1 MVRFMYLVLI
11 SLLVIIS
18 GCADDKSNG
27 SNQNVSTDGT
37 VGGTDSIAN
46 VKEYF
51 TAGPQTTA
59 AAAVNAKESSMEQNQ
74 NQYQNQHQYHND
86 FESKESDGVR
96 LYFRY
101 ADNTTAEAVYNINGQ
116 NYNAIVDDMVYA
128 GHNWI
133 GLELEQLY
141 SVDGT
146 PNQANRRTDRIGL
159 LNVKNGEII
168 VVENAV
174 FQKCQD
180 LESLEVL
187 GNNKAYFLCENSA
200 YTLDLATKEVVQLGT
215 NKNDKFD
222 DSYAVIFPDGKGVY
236 QPESEHSR
244 ISSIKL
250 IDNDSVVTGIEN
262 LPAKTFKNGKDEI
275 FFFENN
281 VLYNLSLNGT
291 SLIQE
296 KVALNETSSE
306 IAATALG
313 PVRNEEDATAKFI
326 NKQVIL
332 DSNAFYVYS
341 VDTNTVTKIL
351 WNNTD
356 YEEMIPFIESS
367 EDTEEHI
374 FFGENGIA
382 YVSGRSTI
390 KYIPYTEN
398 AEPKIV
404 ALPADISANSGY
416 EIDDITLIG
425 DTLYFQLE
433 DERTAS
439 ETYYKADVTQ
449 DEIVAEEYTGSKSVM
464 KVIDIDITVTTD
476 ENTGT
481 DTGNNSTNTG
491 DNSTNTGDNSTNT
504 GDNNSNQEENTGTD
518 TGDNTGSN
526 ENTDNAGTNT
536 DTDITPGTDSTTD
549 NTGTN
554 ENTGDTAAGGN
565 TESTENAGSETV
577 TDTTVDAG
585 TGTSSD
591 NSGETTENQETAV
604 ETPLS

>member
-1 MVRFMYLVLI
+1 MMVRVIYLVLI
-11 SLLVIIS
+11 SLLVFIS
-18 GCADDKSNG
+18 GCADDNSNG
-27 SNQNVSTDGT
+27 SSNQNVSTDGT
-37 VGGTDSIAN
+37 IGSTGSVAN

-51 TAGPQTTA
+51 TAGPQTTVS
-59 AAAVNAKESSMEQNQ
+59 AAVNAKESSREQNQYQNQ
-74 NQYQNQHQYHND
+74 NQNQNQHQYHND

-101 ADNTTAEAVYNINGQ
+101 ADNTTAEAVYNIGGQ

-159 LNVKNGEII
+159 LNVKTGEII
-168 VVENAV
+168 VVENAA

-180 LESLEVL
+180 LETLEVL
-187 GNNKAYFLCENSA
+187 RNNKAYFLCENSA
-200 YTLDLATKEVVQLGT
+200 YSLDLQSKEVIQIGT
-215 NKNDKFD
+215 NQHEKFD

-236 QPESEHSR
+236 QPESEHGR
-244 ISSIKL
+244 ISAIKL
-250 IDNDSVVTGIEN
+250 IDNDSTVTGIEN
-262 LPAKTFKNGKDEI
+262 LPVKTFKNGKDEI

-281 VLYNLSLNGT
+281 ILYNLSLNET

-296 KVALNETSSE
+296 EVMLNENSSV
-306 IAATALG
+306 IASTALG
-313 PVRNEEDATAKFI
+313 PVRNEDDATAKFI

-332 DSNAFYVYS
+332 DSDAFYVYD
-341 VDTNTVTKIL
+341 VETNTVTKTA

-356 YEEMIPFIESS
+356 YEEMKPFIEIS

-390 KYIPYTEN
+390 KYIPYIEN

-404 ALPADISANSGY
+404 NLPADISANSRY

-433 DERTAS
+433 DERTDR

-449 DEIVAEEYTGSKSVM
+449 DEIQAEEYTGSKTVM

-476 ENTGT
+476 DNTGSE
-481 DTGNNSTNTG
+481 DNTGNA
-491 DNSTNTGDNSTNT
+491 
-504 GDNNSNQEENTGTD
+504 GTD
-518 TGDNTGSN
+518 TGDNTGSAGN
-526 ENTDNAGTNT
+526 EGAGTETGN
-536 DTDITPGTDSTTD
+536 GSTTETTPHAE
-549 NTGTN
+549 TGT
-554 ENTGDTAAGGN
+554 ETG
-565 TESTENAGSETV
+565 ST
-577 TDTTVDAG
+577 
-585 TGTSSD
+585 SD
-591 NSGETTENQETAV
+591 NSGADSTTGSSETGTETQLN
-604 ETPLS
+604 

>member
-1 MVRFMYLVLI
+1 MMVRVIYLVLI
-11 SLLVIIS
+11 SLLVFIS
-18 GCADDKSNG
+18 GCADDNSNG
-27 SNQNVSTDGT
+27 SSNQNVSTDGT
-37 VGGTDSIAN
+37 IGSTGSVAN

-51 TAGPQTTA
+51 TAGPQTTVS
-59 AAAVNAKESSMEQNQ
+59 AAVNAKESSREQNQYQNQ
-74 NQYQNQHQYHND
+74 NQNQNQHQYHND

-101 ADNTTAEAVYNINGQ
+101 ADNTTAEAVYNIGGQ

-159 LNVKNGEII
+159 LNVKTGEII
-168 VVENAV
+168 VVENAA

-180 LESLEVL
+180 LETLEVL
-187 GNNKAYFLCENSA
+187 RNNKAYFLCENSA
-200 YTLDLATKEVVQLGT
+200 YSLDLQSKEVIQIGT
-215 NKNDKFD
+215 NQHEKFD

-236 QPESEHSR
+236 QPESEHGR
-244 ISSIKL
+244 ISAIKL
-250 IDNDSVVTGIEN
+250 IDNDSTVTGIEN
-262 LPAKTFKNGKDEI
+262 LPVKTFKNGKDEI

-281 VLYNLSLNGT
+281 ILYNLSLNET

-296 KVALNETSSE
+296 EVMLNENSSV
-306 IAATALG
+306 IASTALG
-313 PVRNEEDATAKFI
+313 PVRNEDDATAKFI

-332 DSNAFYVYS
+332 DSDAFYVYD
-341 VDTNTVTKIL
+341 VETNTVTKTA

-356 YEEMIPFIESS
+356 YEEMKPFIEIS

-390 KYIPYTEN
+390 KYIPYIEN

-404 ALPADISANSGY
+404 NLPADISANSRY

-433 DERTAS
+433 DERTER

-449 DEIVAEEYTGSKSVM
+449 DEIQAEEYTGSKTVM

-476 ENTGT
+476 DNTGSE
-481 DTGNNSTNTG
+481 DNTGNA
-491 DNSTNTGDNSTNT
+491 
-504 GDNNSNQEENTGTD
+504 GTD
-518 TGDNTGSN
+518 TGDNTGSAGN
-526 ENTDNAGTNT
+526 EGAGTETGN
-536 DTDITPGTDSTTD
+536 GSTTETTPD
-549 NTGTN
+549 AETGT
-554 ENTGDTAAGGN
+554 ETG
-565 TESTENAGSETV
+565 ST
-577 TDTTVDAG
+577 
-585 TGTSSD
+585 SD
-591 NSGETTENQETAV
+591 NSGADSTTGSSETGTETQLN
-604 ETPLS
+604 

>member
-1 MVRFMYLVLI
+1 MMVRVIYLVFI
-11 SLLVIIS
+11 SLSLFLA
-18 GCADDKSNG
+18 GCADDNSNSSS
-27 SNQNVSTDGT
+27 SNQNISGDGT
-37 VGGTDSIAN
+37 VGGTGSVAN

-51 TAGPQTTA
+51 TVGPQTTVS
-59 AAAVNAKESSMEQNQ
+59 AAVNAKESSREQNQYQYQNQ

-159 LNVKNGEII
+159 LNVKTGEII
-168 VVENAV
+168 VVENDA

-180 LESLEVL
+180 LETLEVL

-200 YTLDLATKEVVQLGT
+200 YSLDLQSKEVIQIGI
-215 NKNDKFD
+215 NQHEKFD

-236 QPESEHSR
+236 QPESEHGR
-244 ISSIKL
+244 ISAIKL
-250 IDNDSVVTGIEN
+250 IDNDSTVQGIEN
-262 LPAKTFKNGKDEI
+262 LPVKTFKNGKDEI

-281 VLYNLSLNGT
+281 ILYNLSLNET

-296 KVALNETSSE
+296 EVMLNENSSV
-306 IAATALG
+306 IASTALG
-313 PVRNEEDATAKFI
+313 PVRNEDDAAAKFI

-332 DSNAFYVYS
+332 DSDAFYVYD
-341 VDTNTVTKIL
+341 VETNTVTKTA

-356 YEEMIPFIESS
+356 YEEMKPFIETS

-390 KYIPYTEN
+390 KYIPYIEN

-404 ALPADISANSGY
+404 NLPADISANSRY

-433 DERTAS
+433 DERTDR

-449 DEIVAEEYTGSKSVM
+449 DEIQAEEYTGSKSVM

-476 ENTGT
+476 DNTGSE
-481 DTGNNSTNTG
+481 DNTG
-491 DNSTNTGDNSTNT
+491 
-504 GDNNSNQEENTGTD
+504 NTGTD
-518 TGDNTGSN
+518 TGDNTGST
-526 ENTDNAGTNT
+526 ENTDSAGTGT
-536 DTDITPGTDSTTD
+536 DTDITTGTDTTTDNTGSGDNAGNTGTDTGENTGSTGNEGAGTETGNGSTTDTTPDTETGIETGSISDNSGTDSTTD
-549 NTGTN
+549 
-554 ENTGDTAAGGN
+554 
-565 TESTENAGSETV
+565 SSE
-577 TDTTVDAG
+577 AG
-585 TGTSSD
+585 T
-591 NSGETTENQETAV
+591 ETQLN
-604 ETPLS
+604 

>member
-1 MVRFMYLVLI
+1 MMVRVMYLVLI
-11 SLLVIIS
+11 SLLVFIS
-18 GCADDKSNG
+18 GCADDNSNG
-27 SNQNVSTDGT
+27 SSSQNVSTDGT
-37 VGGTDSIAN
+37 VGGTGSVAN

-51 TAGPQTTA
+51 TAGPQTTVS
-59 AAAVNAKESSMEQNQ
+59 AAVNAKESSSAQNQ
-74 NQYQNQHQYHND
+74 NQNQNQHQYHND

-101 ADNTTAEAVYNINGQ
+101 ADNTTAEAVYNIGGQ

-159 LNVKNGEII
+159 LNVKTGEII
-168 VVENAV
+168 VVENTA

-200 YTLDLATKEVVQLGT
+200 YSLDLQSKEVVQLGS

-222 DSYAVIFPDGKGVY
+222 DSYAVIFSDGKGVY
-236 QPESEHSR
+236 QPESEHGR
-244 ISSIKL
+244 ISAIKL
-250 IDNDSVVTGIEN
+250 IDNDSTVQGIEN
-262 LPAKTFKNGKDEI
+262 LPVKTFKNGKDEI

-281 VLYNLSLNGT
+281 MLYNLSLNEI

-296 KVALNETSSE
+296 KVMLNENSSE
-306 IAATALG
+306 IASTALG
-313 PVRNEEDATAKFI
+313 PVRNEDDATAKFI

-332 DSNAFYVYS
+332 DSDAFYVYD
-341 VDTNTVTKIL
+341 VETNTVTKTA

-356 YEEMIPFIESS
+356 YAEMKPFIETS

-390 KYIPYTEN
+390 KYIPYIEN

-404 ALPADISANSGY
+404 NLPADISANY

-433 DERTAS
+433 DERTEK

-449 DEIVAEEYTGSKSVM
+449 DEITAEEYTGSKSVM

-481 DTGNNSTNTG
+481 DTGDNTG
-491 DNSTNTGDNSTNT
+491 SEDNTG
-504 GDNNSNQEENTGTD
+504 NTGTD
-518 TGDNTGSN
+518 TGDNTGSTGN
-526 ENTDNAGTNT
+526 EGAGTETGN
-536 DTDITPGTDSTTD
+536 GSTTETTPD
-549 NTGTN
+549 AETGT
-554 ENTGDTAAGGN
+554 ETG
-565 TESTENAGSETV
+565 ST
-577 TDTTVDAG
+577 
-585 TGTSSD
+585 SD
-591 NSGETTENQETAV
+591 NSGADPTTGSSETGTETQLN
-604 ETPLS
+604 

>member
-1 MVRFMYLVLI
+1 MMVRVIYLVLI
-11 SLLVIIS
+11 SLLVFIS
-18 GCADDKSNG
+18 GCADDNSNG
-27 SNQNVSTDGT
+27 SSNQNVSTDGT
-37 VGGTDSIAN
+37 IGSTGSVAN

-51 TAGPQTTA
+51 TAGPQTTVS
-59 AAAVNAKESSMEQNQ
+59 AAVNAKESSREQNQYQNQ
-74 NQYQNQHQYHND
+74 NQNQNQHQYHND

-101 ADNTTAEAVYNINGQ
+101 ADNTTAEAVYNIGGQ

-146 PNQANRRTDRIGL
+146 SNQANRRTDRIGL
-159 LNVKNGEII
+159 LNVKTGEII
-168 VVENAV
+168 VVENAA

-180 LESLEVL
+180 LETLEVL

-200 YTLDLATKEVVQLGT
+200 YSLDLQSKEVIQIGT
-215 NKNDKFD
+215 NQHEKFD

-236 QPESEHSR
+236 QPESEHGR
-244 ISSIKL
+244 ISAIKL
-250 IDNDSVVTGIEN
+250 IDNDSTVTGIEN
-262 LPAKTFKNGKDEI
+262 LPVKTFKNGKDEI

-281 VLYNLSLNGT
+281 ILYNLSLNET

-296 KVALNETSSE
+296 EVMLNENSSV
-306 IAATALG
+306 IASTALG
-313 PVRNEEDATAKFI
+313 PVRNEDDATAKFI

-332 DSNAFYVYS
+332 DSDAFYVYD
-341 VDTNTVTKIL
+341 VETNTVTKTA

-356 YEEMIPFIESS
+356 YEEMKPFIEIS

-390 KYIPYTEN
+390 KYIPYIEN

-404 ALPADISANSGY
+404 NLPADISANSRY

-433 DERTAS
+433 DERTER

-449 DEIVAEEYTGSKSVM
+449 DEIQAEEYTGSKTVM

-476 ENTGT
+476 DNTGSE
-481 DTGNNSTNTG
+481 DNAGNS
-491 DNSTNTGDNSTNT
+491 
-504 GDNNSNQEENTGTD
+504 GTD
-518 TGDNTGSN
+518 TGDNTGSAGN
-526 ENTDNAGTNT
+526 EGAGTETGN
-536 DTDITPGTDSTTD
+536 GSTTETTPD
-549 NTGTN
+549 AETGT
-554 ENTGDTAAGGN
+554 ETG
-565 TESTENAGSETV
+565 ST
-577 TDTTVDAG
+577 
-585 TGTSSD
+585 SD
-591 NSGETTENQETAV
+591 NSGADSTAGSSEAGTETQLN
-604 ETPLS
+604 

>member
-1 MVRFMYLVLI
+1 MMVRVIYLVLI
-11 SLLVIIS
+11 SLLVFIS
-18 GCADDKSNG
+18 GCADDNSNG
-27 SNQNVSTDGT
+27 SSNQNVSTDGT
-37 VGGTDSIAN
+37 IGSTGSVAN

-51 TAGPQTTA
+51 TAGPQTTVS
-59 AAAVNAKESSMEQNQ
+59 AAVNAKESSREQNQYQNQ
-74 NQYQNQHQYHND
+74 NQNQNQHQYHND

-101 ADNTTAEAVYNINGQ
+101 ADNTTAEAVYNIGGQ

-159 LNVKNGEII
+159 LNVKTGEII
-168 VVENAV
+168 VVENAA

-180 LESLEVL
+180 LETLEVL
-187 GNNKAYFLCENSA
+187 RNNKAYFLCENSA
-200 YTLDLATKEVVQLGT
+200 YSLDLQSKEVIQIGT
-215 NKNDKFD
+215 NQHEKFD

-236 QPESEHSR
+236 QPESEHGR
-244 ISSIKL
+244 ISAIKL
-250 IDNDSVVTGIEN
+250 IDNDSTVTGIEN
-262 LPAKTFKNGKDEI
+262 LPVKTFKNGKDEI

-281 VLYNLSLNGT
+281 ILYNLSLNET

-296 KVALNETSSE
+296 EVMLNENSSV
-306 IAATALG
+306 IASTALG
-313 PVRNEEDATAKFI
+313 PVRNEDDATAKFI

-332 DSNAFYVYS
+332 DSDAFYVYD
-341 VDTNTVTKIL
+341 VETNTVTKTA

-356 YEEMIPFIESS
+356 YEEMKPFIEIS

-390 KYIPYTEN
+390 KYIPYIEN

-404 ALPADISANSGY
+404 NLPADISANSRY

-433 DERTAS
+433 DERTER

-449 DEIVAEEYTGSKSVM
+449 DEIQAEEYTGSKTVM

-476 ENTGT
+476 DNTGSE
-481 DTGNNSTNTG
+481 DNTGNA
-491 DNSTNTGDNSTNT
+491 
-504 GDNNSNQEENTGTD
+504 GTD
-518 TGDNTGSN
+518 TGDNTGSAGN
-526 ENTDNAGTNT
+526 EGAGTETGN
-536 DTDITPGTDSTTD
+536 GSTTETTPD
-549 NTGTN
+549 AETGT
-554 ENTGDTAAGGN
+554 ETG
-565 TESTENAGSETV
+565 ST
-577 TDTTVDAG
+577 
-585 TGTSSD
+585 SD
-591 NSGETTENQETAV
+591 NSGADSTAGSSEAGTETQLN
-604 ETPLS
+604 

>member
-1 MVRFMYLVLI
+1 MMVRVIYLVLI
-11 SLLVIIS
+11 SLLVFIS
-18 GCADDKSNG
+18 GCADDNSNG
-27 SNQNVSTDGT
+27 SSNQNVLTDGT
-37 VGGTDSIAN
+37 IGSTGSVAN

-51 TAGPQTTA
+51 TAGPQTTV
-59 AAAVNAKESSMEQNQ
+59 AAAVNAKESSREQNQ
-74 NQYQNQHQYHND
+74 NQYQNQNQHQYHND

-101 ADNTTAEAVYNINGQ
+101 ADNTTAEAVYNIGGQ

-159 LNVKNGEII
+159 LNVKTGEII
-168 VVENAV
+168 VVENAA

-180 LESLEVL
+180 LETLEVL
-187 GNNKAYFLCENSA
+187 VNNKAYFLCENSA
-200 YTLDLATKEVVQLGT
+200 YSLDLQSKEVIEIGT
-215 NKNDKFD
+215 NQHEKFD
-222 DSYAVIFPDGKGVY
+222 DSYSVIFPDGKGVY
-236 QPESEHSR
+236 QPESEHGR
-244 ISSIKL
+244 ISAIKL
-250 IDNDSVVTGIEN
+250 IDNDSTVTGIEN
-262 LPAKTFKNGKDEI
+262 LPVKTFKNGKDEI

-281 VLYNLSLNGT
+281 ILYNLSLNET

-296 KVALNETSSE
+296 EVMLNKNSSV
-306 IAATALG
+306 IASTALG
-313 PVRNEEDATAKFI
+313 PVRNEDDATAKFI

-332 DSNAFYVYS
+332 YSDAFYVYD
-341 VDTNTVTKIL
+341 VETNTVTKTA

-356 YEEMIPFIESS
+356 YEEMKPFIEIS

-382 YVSGRSTI
+382 CVSGRNII
-390 KYIPYTEN
+390 KYIPYIEN

-404 ALPADISANSGY
+404 NLPEDISANSRY

-433 DERTAS
+433 DERTER

-449 DEIVAEEYTGSKSVM
+449 DEIQAEEYTGSKSVM

-476 ENTGT
+476 DNTG
-481 DTGNNSTNTG
+481 SE
-491 DNSTNTGDNSTNT
+491 DNAG
-504 GDNNSNQEENTGTD
+504 NTGTD
-518 TGDNTGSN
+518 TGDNTGSTGN
-526 ENTDNAGTNT
+526 E
-536 DTDITPGTDSTTD
+536 
-549 NTGTN
+549 
-554 ENTGDTAAGGN
+554 
-565 TESTENAGSETV
+565 
-577 TDTTVDAG
+577 G
-585 TGTSSD
+585 TGTETGNGSTTETTPDAETGTETGSTSD
-591 NSGETTENQETAV
+591 NSGADSTTGSSEAGTETQLN
-604 ETPLS
+604 

>member
-1 MVRFMYLVLI
+1 MMVRVIYLVLI
-11 SLLVIIS
+11 SLLVFIS
-18 GCADDKSNG
+18 GCADDNSNG
-27 SNQNVSTDGT
+27 SSNQNVSTDGT
-37 VGGTDSIAN
+37 IGSTGSVAN

-51 TAGPQTTA
+51 TAGPQTTVS
-59 AAAVNAKESSMEQNQ
+59 AAVNAKESSREQNQYQNQ
-74 NQYQNQHQYHND
+74 NQNQNQHQYHND

-101 ADNTTAEAVYNINGQ
+101 ADNTTAEAVYNIGGQ

-159 LNVKNGEII
+159 LNVKTGEII
-168 VVENAV
+168 VVENAA

-180 LESLEVL
+180 LETLEVL

-200 YTLDLATKEVVQLGT
+200 YSLDLQSKEVIQIGT
-215 NKNDKFD
+215 NQHEKFD

-236 QPESEHSR
+236 QPESEHGR
-244 ISSIKL
+244 ISAIKL
-250 IDNDSVVTGIEN
+250 IDNDSTVTGIEN
-262 LPAKTFKNGKDEI
+262 LPVKTFKNGKDEI

-281 VLYNLSLNGT
+281 ILYNLSLNET

-296 KVALNETSSE
+296 EVMLNENSSV
-306 IAATALG
+306 IASTALG
-313 PVRNEEDATAKFI
+313 PVRNEDDATAKFI

-332 DSNAFYVYS
+332 DSDAFYVYD
-341 VDTNTVTKIL
+341 VETNTVTKTA

-356 YEEMIPFIESS
+356 YEEMKPFIEIS

-390 KYIPYTEN
+390 KYIPYIEN

-404 ALPADISANSGY
+404 NLPADISANSRY

-433 DERTAS
+433 DERTER

-449 DEIVAEEYTGSKSVM
+449 DEIQAEEYTGSKTVM

-476 ENTGT
+476 DNTGSE
-481 DTGNNSTNTG
+481 DNTGNA
-491 DNSTNTGDNSTNT
+491 
-504 GDNNSNQEENTGTD
+504 GTD
-518 TGDNTGSN
+518 TGDNTGSAGN
-526 ENTDNAGTNT
+526 EGAGTETGN
-536 DTDITPGTDSTTD
+536 GSTTETTPD
-549 NTGTN
+549 AETGT
-554 ENTGDTAAGGN
+554 ETG
-565 TESTENAGSETV
+565 ST
-577 TDTTVDAG
+577 
-585 TGTSSD
+585 SD
-591 NSGETTENQETAV
+591 NSGADSTAGSSEAGTETQLN
-604 ETPLS
+604 